1 MVRLTFL
8 IIGSVLLGLGMGLIT
23 GSFWASICVGGTAV
37 LACFIG
43 QALLENP

>member
-1 MVRLTFL
+1 MTRLSFL
-8 IIGSVLLGLGMGLIT
+8 IIGSILFGVGVGLIT